1 MRLQLSPTAEASA
14 VNFKHFPLVSISSVR
29 VRAFS
34 TTLFPFTRA
43 FLSIRHSAFGFPA
56 LGHSFSVSKQQSA
69 RRFFPL
75 AAARSVRSSRNVSN
89 KAAMIEAGLED
100 VNLAL
105 GSLISNTSSLQ
116 GRQQQHLDHVRDW
129 ARALSIDADTIPAL
143 HVAGTKGKGSV
154 CAYAESI
161 LRKAG
166 LKTGLFTSPHLM
178 TVRER
183 FRINGAAIDIE
194 DFKNVFWDVWGKMK
208 QQQQL
213 HLQRGDH
220 HSRVALAELPAY
232 FRFLT
237 LLGFAAFKHLNVD
250 VSVIEVGLGGRL
262 DATNIISAPAACC
275 ITSLGMDHMAVLG
288 KTLDKIA
295 FEKAGILKPNVPCIL
310 TPQKPEADAV
320 VVARASVVPCS
331 IYRSDAA
338 FSRDPQFM
346 LLLQQQQPVV
356 SQNMTAAVALTALA
370 ALRLPLK
377 TVSKSPLLLEWRKQL
392 MRCIP
397 GAESLTI
404 APGSGDQQHLLVFPP
419 DAPVPGWIIVAL
431 QARSPPHCSSSNHTQ
446 STSIN
451 DCQTAYMFFF

>member
-1 MRLQLSPTAEASA
+1 MLLQPSPTAEASA
-14 VNFKHFPLVSISSVR
+14 VNLKRFPTARVSSFRTR
-29 VRAFS
+29 VFS
-34 TTLFPFTRA
+34 ATVFPFIRA
-43 FLSIRHSAFGFPA
+43 FLSTRHLEFGSSA
-56 LGHSFSVSKQQSA
+56 LGHRFSFSKQQPAQRKFS
-69 RRFFPL
+69 PL
-75 AAARSVRSSRNVSN
+75 AAAYSVRSSSDVGSG
-89 KAAMIEAGLED
+89 AAMIEAGLED

-105 GSLISNTSSLQ
+105 GSLITNASSLQ

-129 ARALSIDADTIPAL
+129 ARALNIDADATPAL

-154 CAYAESI
+154 CAYTESI

-194 DFKNVFWDVWGKMK
+194 DFRSVFWDVWGRMK

-213 HLQRGDH
+213 HLQRADH
-220 HSRVALAELPAY
+220 HSRDALAELPAF

-237 LLGFAAFKHLNVD
+237 LLGFAAFKHLNAD

-295 FEKAGILKPNVPCIL
+295 FEKAGILKPYVPCIL

-320 VVARASVVPCS
+320 VVARAGVVPCTV
-331 IYRSDAA
+331 YRSGAA
-338 FSRDPQFM
+338 FSRDPQFK

-356 SQNMTAAVALTALA
+356 AENMTAAVALSALA

-377 TVSKSPLLLEWRKQL
+377 TVSKSPLLLEWREQL

-397 GAESLTI
+397 GAGSLT
-404 APGSGDQQHLLVFPP
+404 AASASSDQQQDLLVFPP

-431 QARSPPHCSSSNHTQ
+431 QAPP
-446 STSIN
+446 STFLVLN
-451 DCQTAYMFFF
+451 TYNQLP